1 MADSIRQSIIN
12 AIDARLKT
20 ITIANSYETDLGRN
34 VFEHRTTALGDSELP
49 GINFRDVGCDVSEED
64 VAIGQ
69 HGYELIMEAEILVK
83 EGSTTAVQI
92 RKMIADV
99 IKAIGVDPRWGNLAV
114 RTSPVSDSL
123 KFEQSEKI
131 IAGALLTFPIIFRT
145 NKFNPYA

>member
-1 MADSIRQSIIN
+1 MADSIRQQI
-12 AIDARLKT
+12 IDAINTRLKT
-20 ITIANSYETDLGRN
+20 ILKANGYETNLGQN

-49 GINFRDVGCDVSEED
+49 GINFKDVGCDVSQED
-64 VAIGQ
+64 IAIGQ
-69 HGYELIMEAEILVK
+69 HGYELIMEAEITVK

-99 IKAIGVDPRWGNLAV
+99 IKATGVDPRWGGLAV
-114 RTSPVSDSL
+114 STSPVSDSL

-131 IAGALLTFPIIFRT
+131 IAGALLTYSIMFRT